1 MAMKTRSVVR
11 AIALSLLAGLTT
23 QAAPPQNAAA
33 KAPPAVPSQAPLGGP
48 AAAQGDAELDAL
60 TAKLQK
66 AGPTA
71 ADADVAQ
78 LLRLARAAGR
88 PAQAAPIAK
97 AYLGQATKPS
107 AQTLALAA
115 ENAWLTADYR
125 TAVTRYKAYL
135 RIVEPS
141 ADASAAAAQLYRIQV
156 EFLGDKEDAFR
167 FMRDSGDDL
176 RASPA
181 SRRYD
186 NWFLNEARE
195 RRDLPA
201 IGKRLASAVGDKLP
215 LEQERLFFWDFLE
228 AGMQQLTRAPN
239 AAESIAAFR
248 KAVGGMRDG
257 GLRTLKYNC
266 YLAYLDLKT
275 GRTTDFAPVRAATQA
290 YFDAAPTVE
299 TLKTIGALFLGGDGA
314 YVEAEWNRQAA
325 AKREFIAAAFEKL
338 DDAGKAAFLTWRYD
352 GRAVQRDFASPE
364 QWAALGAKYPS
375 VFQNVENIR
384 EIPLAVPTA
393 DAALL
398 KKQAP
403 FLQGVPL
410 RQAAVIRAVASSD
423 NLADVLRNLVRNESW
438 HLAPGDFQDLIAR
451 DVWPAFKALPRA
463 DGAQTAEE
471 HLQKSLAASGG
482 ETVAGTLVALFDP
495 QAVRAWLEAVW
506 RSGGGADE
514 NDKSRFLAAIRSLE
528 WAQMSSKDRKAVYEG
543 LQRTVREWSGA
554 MKRANNNTALA
565 QAPALESAL
574 DRAMAGRAAAGGNP
588 APNPLCQA
596 FARIA
601 QAWYEKNG
609 AEFIRLS
616 REAYPLVRDYDEKK
630 TPFGAAAL
638 AFLLQTPDGV
648 SAGDFQADVLR
659 DQAGNR
665 RFGSVAAAIL
675 RGRPNWRDWSSVPAS
690 DQADAQKLNA
700 AFEQILLSKIAQG
713 GFSGETFDLYRAIRR
728 GKNGSSQQSGSAVL
742 EKMIAS
748 KTLLTHPYRPSGEL
762 RSGTVSYQWLVRNE
776 FPALAAKFPVET
788 AFDDLFVEESQKTG
802 FLDAGYWLFGTDSKR
817 KVATVAAKLLAQHE
831 TIPFGF
837 DGKPARYTR
846 EAFWDWHERA
856 LGADKEARDAFLA
869 WIEGQYGK
877 GRYDEYAMGRGW
889 LTASTGAPRAEF
901 FARLASFVE
910 RAQTA
915 PSRLPFPRL
924 ALAERLPRGE
934 ALTDSE
940 RATLRAAL
948 LLCAPPVWLNGFGY
962 EDWVPLLMQGAGPS
976 EGLEL
981 APHLWRIAKNTG
993 NGNAQRALVQGA
1005 DAAMRAKALNLAS
1018 AISSSGLE
1026 LLNGELPADARA
1038 LLTTVRSQSMVSIG
1052 GAIPVDS
1059 ADPRY
1064 PVYAAQVAYMAGNFQ
1079 AAWETYVAHADQVPA
1094 MIRELDPKFTIW
1106 LIDQNARIQ
1115 QFARAEALARALVPW
1130 LERAGA
1136 SVDAET
1142 RARLLIAYANIA
1154 FERREYPKARALFER
1169 IVTADEFNE
1178 TRAKDDAELR
1188 IAEVDR
1194 LSKQYDKAFEAL
1206 DRLTRRKDRG
1216 VQTEAFLQLARL
1228 KFEQEEYPDARNF
1241 LNQALIR
1248 APDHA
1253 EGRILEGKLDL
1264 KSKRLVEATEVKVGL
1279 TTSQRILVPGKPI
1292 KVRLE
1297 DQNLAVV
1304 GKADSIEI
1312 RAWTDSGDEEVF
1324 TLVPFGDS
1332 KTKFEGS
1339 LPTAMGPLAK
1349 GDHVLQVRGDDT
1361 VHYDFT
1367 DRFKKAHNISAAETF
1382 TLTVATDSE
1391 LYASSGRI
1399 LTKEEMAER
1408 QFEAMLREKIKIEK
1422 EPKGAGDPIA
1432 LSLVRPPDQV
1442 KPGNAI
1448 QVRVVDPDRN
1458 ITPGRDQV
1466 RVRVMATS
1474 GDAIGGFA
1482 LTETEAFS
1490 GVFEGSV
1497 PTAAAQ
1503 AMATAS
1509 NSEEGKQPNFAI
1521 SGGHHPAWVAL
1532 ADNARPKLFTVD
1544 LHDNV
1549 ALGKLTLRDDVAGR
1563 KLKRFAF
1570 QTSLNGREFSTLGAW
1585 PEPARPWEGALTVSC
1600 MKTDART
1607 RTSTLGECRAAFQ
1620 SVSRP
1625 YEAGVQSLSVSLD
1638 APLAAAG
1645 LSASPGSLAHLR
1657 GAFYLDTRQVR
1668 TFRLDAPADAA
1679 VRYLMAI
1686 DGQAAVAAPV
1696 GGGRTTLGPLEI
1708 RKSFAKG
1715 VHRLDVFAVI
1725 AGPAKAAFNLQWDIE
1740 QAPFFATCPATL
1752 FDPAVHPEI
1761 RQEVRVVPATVT
1773 PATDG
1778 LSFDMAFAPK
1788 TQARVFRFILEDFE
1802 GDAPAVTRIELADAA
1817 GKRIL
1822 PTEQDLTLSRGDSV
1836 LQMIPGDRI
1845 TVSYEDPKTV
1855 TPGQTLLQAS
1865 LAATYVNAS
1874 LNICFAEYAGDSR
1887 RASFTPVRRF
1897 TPGEPLAIV
1906 INDSDRDTSDKPDTV
1921 RFTVRT
1927 TDGKPVEVEALETD
1941 AHSGVFVGKI
1951 FPVTTPPQRATE
1963 LQVREAD
1970 DITVTYLDPE
1980 NTDPGVP
1987 WERSD
1992 TVEQAVYVA
2001 PQLRMFDVTSTLLD
2015 DPAVAGREKK
2025 RAAGGAADSTA
2036 LGDESFPATRS
2047 LLAMRPLEASGSKP
2061 GRAILDGPVFVEVMF
2076 PTIALSGRS
2085 QTALYAQT
2093 SSGRKKAGKTDADP
2107 FDIQVPGTIQL
2118 TAGPGDAGRGATPPG
2133 YRELIVRG
2141 DGKGGTALDD
2151 GRFTF
2156 LVPTKLGETP
2166 AKTLV
2171 VGADDPKSSEPP
2183 ALSVKG
2189 GDEIWVGYAYKTQQ
2203 GETRWLTARAILG
2216 SDAFF
2221 DVMDRKFQEP
2231 VTGAHVGESFY
2242 LRVMDKSKDLSAAKD
2257 QVSVT
2262 VNVSSGLKR
2271 TVSLTETFENTGIF
2285 KGHLLLVHAQE
2296 QAATNSPASLPV
2308 QYGDTVTVTYP
2319 SAGETSALHRSVLV
2333 FKGADGAVLPFTKR
2347 FKDPEIAVQTQFT
2360 IAESYFELAKK
2371 HRELGEESLSR
2382 REIGQG
2388 KKVLEEVLR
2397 DNPETSAK
2405 AQADYLLANLS
2416 LEFANMAVDEAAR
2429 KKHYIEAVGRFT
2441 DIVASFPD
2449 SPYAPKAQ
2457 FKKALTFEKMGEIDQ
2472 ACEEYVKLSYRYP
2485 DNELVAETIARLGQY
2500 FFTKGR
2506 KINEAAEALKDNPL
2520 AQAKKKSEARAL
2532 FKTAAEVFGR
2542 LAVRFPEHKLAG
2554 RTTTLSGQCYMRAEE
2569 LEKAVQTFAR
2579 VIERASGTEPEVV
2592 AEAMYWCGD
2601 CHIRQADFVNAYRM
2615 LKKLTWDYP
2624 ETKWAKFARGR
2635 LTEPQ
2640 LTRADQAEGR

>member
-1 MAMKTRSVVR
+1 MKIRKFSCAVV
-11 AIALSLLAGLTT
+11 LSLLTGLTM
-23 QAAPPQNAAA
+23 QAAPQTNVPA
-33 KAPPAVPSQAPLGGP
+33 KTSPLPAVLSKDVPGAP
-48 AAAQGDAELDAL
+48 AVAQGQAELDAL
-60 TAKLQK
+60 TVKLQK

-71 ADADVAQ
+71 SDADVAQ
-78 LLRLARAAGR
+78 LLRLARDAGQ

-107 AQTLALAA
+107 ALVLSLAA

-141 ADASAAAAQLYRIQV
+141 SDTSAAAAQLYRIQV

-167 FMRDSGDDL
+167 FMRDSGDEL
-176 RASPA
+176 RESPA

-186 NWFLNEARE
+186 NWYLNEAKE

-201 IGKRLASAVGDKLP
+201 IGKRLASVIGDKLP
-215 LEQERLFFWDFLE
+215 LEQERLFFWDFLDS
-228 AGMQQLTRAPN
+228 GLQQLTRAPN
-239 AAESIAAFR
+239 AAESMASFR
-248 KAVGGMRDG
+248 KAVGGLRDG
-257 GLRTLKYNC
+257 GIRTLKYNC
-266 YLAYLDLKT
+266 YLAYLDVKT
-275 GRTTDFAPVRAATQA
+275 GRTADFAPVRAAAQA

-299 TLKTIGALFLGGDGA
+299 TLETICALFLGGDGA

-325 AKREFIAAAFEKL
+325 AKREFIAGAFEKL

-352 GRAVQRDFASPE
+352 GRAVQRDLASPE
-364 QWAALGAKYPS
+364 QWAGLGAKFPS
-375 VFQNVENIR
+375 VFQNADTIR
-384 EIPLAVPTA
+384 DVPLAVPTA

-398 KKQAP
+398 KKQTQ
-403 FLQGVPL
+403 FLKGVPL
-410 RQAAVIRAVASSD
+410 RQAAVINAVASSD
-423 NLADVLRNLVRNESW
+423 DLAEVLRNLIRDESW
-438 HLAPGDFQDLIAR
+438 HLAPGDFQGLVTR

-463 DGAQTAEE
+463 DMSQTADEY
-471 HLQKSLAASGG
+471 LQKSLAASGG
-482 ETVAGTLVALFDP
+482 ESVAGSLVALFDP
-495 QAVRAWLEAVW
+495 QAVRAWLDAVW
-506 RSGGGADE
+506 RFGGGADE
-514 NDKSRFLAAIRSLE
+514 NDKSRFIAAIHSLE
-528 WAQMSSKDRKAVYEG
+528 WAQMSSKDRKTVYEG
-543 LQRTVREWSGA
+543 LQRTVREWTGA
-554 MKRANNNTALA
+554 MKRAKNDKALA
-565 QAPALESAL
+565 QAPALEAAV
-574 DRAMAGRAAAGGNP
+574 DQAIQERAAGGTQ
-588 APNPLCQA
+588 APTPLCQA
-596 FARIA
+596 FAQVM
-601 QAWYEKNG
+601 QAWRNKNG
-609 AEFIRLS
+609 SEFIRLA

-638 AFLLQTPDGV
+638 AYLLQTPDGV
-648 SAGDFQADVLR
+648 SAGDFQSDVLR
-659 DQAGNR
+659 DQAGSR
-665 RFGSVAAAIL
+665 RFGAVAAAIL
-675 RGRPNWRDWSSVPAS
+675 RGRPNWKDWNSIPSS

-700 AFEQILLSKIAQG
+700 AFEQALLAKIAQG
-713 GFSGETFDLYRAIRR
+713 GFSGELFDLYRATRR
-728 GKNGSSQQSGSAVL
+728 GRSWSNTQSGSAVL

-748 KTLLTHPYRPSGEL
+748 KILLATAYRPFGEL

-788 AFDDLFVEESQKTG
+788 AFDDLFVEEAQKTG
-802 FLDAGYWLFGTDSKR
+802 FLDSGYWQFGTDSR
-817 KVATVAAKLLAQHE
+817 RRVATAAAKLLMQHE

-846 EAFWDWHERA
+846 DAFWDWHERA
-856 LGADKEARDAFLA
+856 LGADKDARDAFLA
-869 WIEGQYGK
+869 WIEVQYGK

-889 LTASTGAPRAEF
+889 LSVSAGAPRAEF
-901 FARLASFVE
+901 FARLSSYVE
-910 RAQTA
+910 RAQAA
-915 PSRLPFPRL
+915 PTRLQFPRL
-924 ALAERLPRGE
+924 ALAERLPKGE
-934 ALTDSE
+934 GLTDPE

-948 LLCAPPVWLNGFGY
+948 LRCAPPAWLNGFGY
-962 EDWVPLLMQGAGPS
+962 EDWVPLLMKGAGSS
-976 EGLEL
+976 EGIAL
-981 APHLWRIAKNTG
+981 APHLWRIARNTG
-993 NGNAQRALVQGA
+993 NGNTQRLLMQWA
-1005 DAAMRAKALNLAS
+1005 DSAMRAKEFDLAS

-1026 LLNGELPADARA
+1026 LLNGNLQADARA
-1038 LLTTVRSQSMVSIG
+1038 LLTTVRSQSLVSIG

-1064 PVYAAQVAYMAGNFQ
+1064 PVFAAQVAYNAGNSQ
-1079 AAWETYVAHADQVPA
+1079 TAWETYGANADKVPA
-1094 MIRELDPKFTIW
+1094 LIRELDPKFTIW
-1106 LIDQNARIQ
+1106 LINQNARIQ
-1115 QFARAEALARALVPW
+1115 QFDRAEALARALVPW
-1130 LERAGA
+1130 LESAGA

-1194 LSKQYDKAFEAL
+1194 LSKQYDKAFEEL

-1216 VQTEAFLQLARL
+1216 VQTEAFFQLARM
-1228 KFEQEEYPDARNF
+1228 KFEQEEYQDSRNF
-1241 LNQALIR
+1241 LNQVLAR
-1248 APDHA
+1248 VPDHA
-1253 EGRILEGKLDL
+1253 EGRILEGNLDL
-1264 KSKRLVEATEVKVGL
+1264 KMKRLIEATEVKVGL
-1279 TTSQRILVPGKPI
+1279 TTSQRIIVPGKPI

-1339 LPTAMGPLAK
+1339 LPTAMGALVK
-1349 GDHVLQVRGDDT
+1349 GDRVLQVLGDDT

-1367 DRFKKAHNISAAETF
+1367 DRFKKAHNISVAETF
-1382 TLTVATDSE
+1382 TLTIATDSE

-1408 QFEAMLREKIKIEK
+1408 QFDAMLREKIKIEK
-1422 EPKGAGDPIA
+1422 DAKETVEKVA

-1448 QVRVVDPDRN
+1448 NVRVVNPDRN
-1458 ITPGRDQV
+1458 ITAGKDLV
-1466 RVRVMATS
+1466 RVRVTATS
-1474 GDAIGGFA
+1474 GDVIGGFA

-1490 GVFEGSV
+1490 GVFEGAV
-1497 PTAAAQ
+1497 PTVAAQ

-1521 SGGHHPAWVAL
+1521 SGGTHPAWMAL
-1532 ADNARPKLFTVD
+1532 ADNVRPKLFTVD

-1563 KLKRFAF
+1563 KLKRFTF
-1570 QTSLNGREFSTLGAW
+1570 QTSLNGREFATLGSW
-1585 PEPARPWEGALTVSC
+1585 PEQARPWEGALTLSC
-1600 MKTDART
+1600 IKTDARM
-1607 RTSTLGECRAAFQ
+1607 RLSTVGECRAALQ
-1620 SVSRP
+1620 AVPRP
-1625 YEAGVQSLSVSLD
+1625 YESGVKSLSVSLE

-1645 LSASPGSLAHLR
+1645 LGSAPGALTHLR

-1668 TFRLDAPADAA
+1668 TFRLDAPADAG
-1679 VRYLMAI
+1679 VKYLMAI
-1686 DGQAAVAAPV
+1686 DGQMAVAAPV

-1725 AGPAKAAFNLQWDIE
+1725 TTQAKAAFNLQWDID
-1740 QAPFFATCPATL
+1740 QAPFFATCPENL

-1761 RQEVRVVPATVT
+1761 RQEVQVVPATVT
-1773 PATDG
+1773 PSADG
-1778 LSFDMAFAPK
+1778 LSFGMDFAPK

-1817 GKRIL
+1817 GKKIL
-1822 PTEQDLTLSRGDSV
+1822 PTEQDLTLMKNDQV
-1836 LQMIPGDRI
+1836 LQIIPGDRI
-1845 TVSYEDPKTV
+1845 AVSYEDPKVV
-1855 TPGQTLLQAS
+1855 TPGQTLHQAA

-1897 TPGEPLAIV
+1897 TAGEPLEIV

-1921 RFTVRT
+1921 RFAART
-1927 TDGKPVEVEALETD
+1927 TDGKPVAVEALETD
-1941 AHSGVFVGKI
+1941 EHSGVFVGKV
-1951 FPVTTPPQRATE
+1951 FPVKTPPQRTTE

-1970 DITVTYLDPE
+1970 DITVTYLDQE

-1992 TVEQAVYVA
+1992 TAEQAVYVA
-2001 PQLRMFDVTSTLLD
+2001 PQLRLFDVTSSLLD
-2015 DPAVAGREKK
+2015 EPAAAVKEKERGAGA
-2025 RAAGGAADSTA
+2025 AAGSAA
-2036 LGDESFPATRS
+2036 LGDETFPATRS
-2047 LLAMRPLEASGSKP
+2047 LLAMRPLEVSGAKPAS
-2061 GRAILDGPVFVEVMF
+2061 ALLDGPVFVEVMF

-2085 QTALYAQT
+2085 RTSLYAQT
-2093 SSGRKKAGKTDADP
+2093 SSGRKKAAKADADP

-2118 TAGPGDAGRGATPPG
+2118 TAGPGDAGRGVTPPG
-2133 YRELIVRG
+2133 YRDLIVRG

-2171 VGADDPKSSEPP
+2171 TGADDPKSREPL

-2189 GDEIWVGYAYKTQQ
+2189 GDEIFVGYEYKTQQ

-2216 SDAFF
+2216 SDSFF
-2221 DVMDRKFQEP
+2221 DVMERKFQEP
-2231 VTGAHVGESFY
+2231 VTGTHVGESVY
-2242 LRVMDKSKDLSAAKD
+2242 LRVMDKSKDISSGKD
-2257 QVSVT
+2257 LVSVT
-2262 VNVSSGLKR
+2262 VNTSSGLKR
-2271 TVSLTETFENTGIF
+2271 TVPLTETFENTGVF

-2308 QYGDTVTVTYP
+2308 QYGDTVTLTYQ
-2319 SAGETSALHRSVLV
+2319 SAGEASALRRTVLV
-2333 FKGADGAVLPFTKR
+2333 FKGADGTALPFTKR
-2347 FKDPEIAVQTQFT
+2347 FKDPDIAVQTQFT

-2397 DNPETSAK
+2397 DYPETSAK

-2416 LEFANMAVDEAAR
+2416 LEFANTAVDEAAK
-2429 KKHYIEAVGRFT
+2429 KKHYMEAVGRFT

-2449 SPYAPKAQ
+2449 SPYAPKSQ

-2506 KINEAAEALKDNPL
+2506 QLNDAAEALKDNKL
-2520 AQAKKKSEARAL
+2520 AQEKQKIEARAL

-2542 LAVRFPEHKLAG
+2542 LAARFPEHKLAG

-2569 LEKAVQTFAR
+2569 LAKAVQAFNR
-2579 VIERASGTEPEVV
+2579 VIERAPGSEPEVV
-2592 AEAMYWCGD
+2592 SEAMYWCGD
-2601 CHIRQADFVNAYRM
+2601 CYIRQEDFTNAYRM
-2615 LKKLTWDYP
+2615 LKKLTWEYP

-2640 LTRADQAEGR
+2640 LANAEKAEGK